1 MELAREASSLTLAA
15 QFRSLSSTLSTM
27 ANTAVSEGRDWSCVV
42 EALHRVNQHEQVA
55 LVERVEHGQIV
66 RSSLQVRREALKS
79 AVELGRVLNVL
90 NVLAGGSGP

>member
-1 MELAREASSLTLAA
+1 
-15 QFRSLSSTLSTM
+15 M